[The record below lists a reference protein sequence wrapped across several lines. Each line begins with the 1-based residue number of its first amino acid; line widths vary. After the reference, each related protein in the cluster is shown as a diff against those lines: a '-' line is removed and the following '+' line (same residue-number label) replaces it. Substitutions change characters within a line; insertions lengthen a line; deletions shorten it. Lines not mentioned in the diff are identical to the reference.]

1 MYYIHIPSHVYL
13 NQSLSK
19 SSQTLYGLLIAL
31 AHKDGYCYATNKSLA
46 EMLEVSISTINKS
59 LAQLKQYELINVEM
73 NDLNN
78 SRKIMTVDTVNG
90 LKIAKKSN
98 KAPKTTSSN
107 YSRGRIVKDAPKWVD
122 DFIDSLPD

>member
-19 SSQTLYGLLIAL
+19 STQTLYGLLIAL

-46 EMLEVSISTINKS
+46 EMLEISISTINKS
-59 LAQLKQYELINVEM
+59 LAQLKQHELISVEM
-73 NDLNN
+73 NDLKNF
-78 SRKIMTVDTVNG
+78 RKIMTVDTVNG
-90 LKIAKKSN
+90 LRIAKKSN

-107 YSRGRIVKDAPKWVD
+107 YSRGRIVRDVPTWVD